1 MFRYFFLLIEST
13 KLALSELRGNK
24 LRTFL
29 SLLGICIGIFC
40 IIAVLTAVDSLNQ
53 KVSNTFNRLGSDIV
67 FLEKIP
73 FDKSLNVE
81 WWRYIKRPDQ
91 NYDDFLALKK
101 YVTSAAGIVFIV
113 RQSDKQTEFASRSMT
128 ADIRAVTYDFDEI
141 EQLDFRSGRYFNQ
154 TESQLGK
161 DIVILGG
168 KVAEELFGSLDP
180 IGREVKVDKRKMR
193 VIGVLN
199 VRGEDMIGDG
209 YDNKVIVPFEYIR
222 KYVNLNKTRTPRISA
237 KPSPNA
243 SIDRLK
249 EDMRLAIRK
258 GRKLK
263 PKEEDNF
270 ALNQLSIFAD
280 LLSKLFGSLNIGGWI
295 IGAFSIL
302 VGGFG
307 IANIMFVSV
316 KERTKLIG
324 IKKSIGATNFYV
336 LYEFLV
342 EAIVLCLI
350 GGLLGVF
357 LVWLATKVS
366 AHFYT
371 DFIFK
376 LSTQNVTIAVILSVA
391 IGLLAGIIPAYTA
404 SRLDPV
410 EAMRQ

>member
-1 MFRYFFLLIEST
+1 MLRYLFLLIEST
-13 KLALSELRGNK
+13 KLALSELRANK

-67 FLEKIP
+67 FVSKFPL
-73 FDKSLNVE
+73 DNRMGSE

-91 NYDDFLALKK
+91 DYDDYLALLK
-101 YVTSAAGIVFIV
+101 YVTSAEAIDFIV
-113 RQSDKQTEFASRSMT
+113 RQSDKAAEFSGNSMNV
-128 ADIRAVTYDFDEI
+128 DVRAVTHSFDQI
-141 EQLDFRSGRYFNQ
+141 EQLDFKSGRYFNA
-154 TESQLGK
+154 TESNLGK
-161 DIVILGG
+161 DIAILGG
-168 KVAEELFGSLDP
+168 NVSEELYGSLDP
-180 IGREVKVDKRKMR
+180 VGRELKVDGRKMR
-193 VIGVLN
+193 VVGVLN
-199 VRGEDMIGDG
+199 VRGEDMIGEG
-209 YDNKVIVPFEYIR
+209 YDNTVIMPFEYIR
-222 KYVNLNKTRTPRISA
+222 KYVSLKKTRAPYINA
-237 KPSPNA
+237 KPA
-243 SIDRLK
+243 EGITIDRLK
-249 EDMRLAIRK
+249 EEMRLALRK

-263 PKEEDNF
+263 PSEEDNF

-280 LLSKLFGSLNIGGWI
+280 LLGNLFGIMNVGGWI

-342 EAIVLCLI
+342 EAVVLCLI

-366 AHFYT
+366 AYFYT
-371 DFIFK
+371 DFIFV
-376 LSTQNVTIAVILSVA
+376 LSAQNVTIALILSVV

-410 EAMRQ
+410 EAMRA